1 MKIGVIGLGRMGGPL
16 AGHLIKGGHQVFI
29 RDVRPEACAPL
40 AAHGAHIL
48 DSPAAVARQAE
59 AIVTSLPGP
68 KEVEATMTG
77 AGGIL
82 SAIAPGALVV
92 ATSTVAAEQSRR
104 HAQLLAAKGAAHL
117 DAPISGGVEGAEAG
131 TLTVMVGGEAEAF
144 ARARP
149 LLECFGREIF
159 HVGPSGAGND
169 MKLIIQMMF
178 GSMLAIFMEGVAL
191 SEAMGLKIDRML
203 EILGTSSAHH
213 PSIGR
218 RYDKI
223 IADDL
228 SPRSPLSMFA
238 KDLALVRER
247 CHGAGLE
254 APLVEA
260 VAARYAGAMAAGLG
274 AKDVIAL
281 RRLYDKSQGD

>member
-1 MKIGVIGLGRMGGPL
+1 LKVGVIGLGRMGGPL
-16 AGHLIKGGHQVFI
+16 AGHLIKGGHQLWVCDI
-29 RDVRPEACAPL
+29 RAEAGAAL
-40 AAHGAHIL
+40 AEQGARVL
-48 DSPAAVARQAE
+48 DSPAQIAAQVE
-59 AIVTSLPGP
+59 VILTSLPGP
-68 KEVEATMTG
+68 SEVEATMT
-77 AGGIL
+77 AADGIL
-82 SAIAPGALVV
+82 SAVAPGALVV

-117 DAPISGGVEGAEAG
+117 DAPISGGVEGAVAG
-131 TLTVMVGGEAEAF
+131 TLTVMVGGEAEVF
-144 ARARP
+144 ERARP

-159 HVGPSGAGND
+159 HVGAAGAGND

-191 SEAMGLKIDRML
+191 SEAMGLRIDRML

-223 IADDL
+223 IAGDL

-247 CHGAGLE
+247 CLGAGLQ

-260 VAARYAGAMAAGLG
+260 IAARYADAMAAGLG

-281 RRLYDKSQGD
+281 KRLYDKF

>member
-1 MKIGVIGLGRMGGPL
+1 MKVGVIGLGRMGGPIAL
-16 AGHLIKGGHQVFI
+16 HLIAGGHQVFV
-29 RDVRPEACAPL
+29 RDVRAEACAPL
-40 AAHGAHIL
+40 AAQGARVLH
-48 DSPAAVARQAE
+48 SPAEVAAQAE
-59 AIVTSLPGP
+59 VILTSLPGP
-68 KEVEATMTG
+68 SEVEATMTG
-77 AGGIL
+77 VDGIL
-82 SAIAPGALVV
+82 SAIAPGSLVL
-92 ATSTVAAEQSRR
+92 ATSTVAAEHSRR
-104 HAQLLAAKGAAHL
+104 HAQLLATKGAVHL

-131 TLTVMVGGEAEAF
+131 TLTVMVGGEAQAF
-144 ARARP
+144 SRARP

-159 HVGPSGAGND
+159 HVGPAGAGND

-191 SEAMGLKIDRML
+191 SEAMGLELERML
-203 EILGTSSAHH
+203 QILGTSSAHH

-223 IADDL
+223 IAGDL

-247 CHGAGLE
+247 CQGAGLE

-281 RRLYDKSQGD
+281 RRLYDKS

>member
-1 MKIGVIGLGRMGGPL
+1 MKVGVIGLGRMGGPI
-16 AGHLIKGGHQVFI
+16 AGHLMRGGHQLFI

-40 AAHGAHIL
+40 AAQGARVL
-48 DSPAAVARQAE
+48 DSPAEIARHAE
-59 AIVTSLPGP
+59 VILTSLPGP

-77 AGGIL
+77 ADGIL
-82 SAIAPGALVV
+82 AAIAPGALVL
-92 ATSTVAAEQSRR
+92 ATSTVAPEQSRR
-104 HAQLLAAKGAAHL
+104 HFELVREKGAAHL
-117 DAPISGGVEGAEAG
+117 DAPISGGVEGAING

-149 LLECFGREIF
+149 LLECFGRAVF
-159 HVGPSGAGND
+159 HLGAAGAGND

-203 EILGTSSAHH
+203 EILATSSAHH
-213 PSIGR
+213 PSIGH

-247 CHGAGLE
+247 CHEAGLE
-254 APLVEA
+254 APMVETI
-260 VAARYAGAMAAGLG
+260 AARYADAMAAGLG
-274 AKDVIAL
+274 DRDVIAL
-281 RRLYDKSQGD
+281 RRLYGKLPG